1 METRDVLALLTC
13 VLLVFSGGTYGV
25 KFLLKG
31 NYLLGFE
38 WLIVA
43 FSGTNFLIYMLTES
57 KLSYGISF
65 FCDAFSRGFGIP
77 IVTVLG
83 LMAVTHNF
91 RPSALK
97 DVAIFSLT
105 FAGTFVLIKADFMAR
120 PLPYFYV
127 VMWAGYSLY
136 LIYFIGRLLRVGE
149 RLHALG
155 VALAA
160 VLGLMVACIYD
171 FYPIPGDDSKAVFMS
186 IALTS
191 WSYMM
196 VQLYYAF
203 FALERATHRGAR
215 VR

>member
-13 VLLVFSGGTYGV
+13 VLLVLSGGTYGV